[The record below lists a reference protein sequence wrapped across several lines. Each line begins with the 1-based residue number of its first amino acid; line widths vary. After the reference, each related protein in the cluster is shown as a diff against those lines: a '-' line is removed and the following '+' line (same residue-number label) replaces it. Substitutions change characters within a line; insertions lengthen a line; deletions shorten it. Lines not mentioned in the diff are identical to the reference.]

1 MKNAMNRR
9 MFLRGAGG
17 AVMAIP
23 FLPSV
28 LSKAFAADPK
38 PGPAPRFFLAFA
50 TMHGDV
56 WGQNMYP
63 NDALLTQKMN
73 YAGRDVRYGNLP
85 SAPDDNGNVVW
96 SPMCTASAQVMTP
109 TLAAKFNIL
118 RALDIPYRIGHQDG
132 ANLGAFAD
140 AANGNTT
147 NGLDNSAYQTA
158 TIDQV
163 MAYSPS
169 FYTEEDLNTRMTQR
183 SFSLWGGRMPWNF
196 TNPANKSGQVVSQP
210 SIRNNKV
217 LFDYFFKPGSAFYN
231 VDTVIIDR
239 VKKSYDRLKKD
250 PRLSKGD
257 LARLNQHVERM
268 FEIER
273 KLAVIEKLGA
283 TPIEKPTTDSDHN
296 FGDAAYL
303 WKAVNNAKYCDLMND
318 IIVAA
323 FSSGISRVGTWLQG
337 MKFLEYSNIV
347 NDWHGQ
353 VAHNGMGAQAS
364 QGCTLAWNRGTF
376 EHGMV
381 GLAAKL
387 DAVITADG
395 STLLDN
401 SLLMQ
406 TSEAG
411 QLTHHSG
418 CVNYPIVMA
427 GGAGG
432 YFKTGMFV
440 DFGNTNKVYNDFNN
454 VLAEKPGLI
463 PESPGLY
470 YQQFLA
476 NALMSMGVPASEW
489 ENFTEFTTL
498 GPKKSNPTK
507 GYGMHYVDS
516 KRAADY
522 AQAKL
527 VMGDKLPVITT

>member
-1 MKNAMNRR
+1 MKQSMNRR

-38 PGPAPRFFLAFA
+38 LGPGPRFFLAFG
-50 TMHGDV
+50 TDHGEI
-56 WGQNMYP
+56 WGKNMYP
-63 NDALLTQKMN
+63 DDALLTQTMN

-85 SAPDDNGNVVW
+85 STPDNTGQVVW
-96 SPMCTASAQVMTP
+96 SPMYQASASVLTP
-109 TLAAKFNIL
+109 ILAAKFNIL
-118 RALDIPYRIGHQDG
+118 RAIDVPYRVGHSYAAQ
-132 ANLGAFAD
+132 LGN
-140 AANGNTT
+140 AAETS
-147 NGLDNSAYQTA
+147 SATVEGVTSHGYQTA

-169 FYTEEDLNTRMTQR
+169 FYTEEDLAAKMTQR
-183 SFSLWGGRMPWNF
+183 SFCVWGGQLSWNF
-196 TNPANKSGQVVSQP
+196 ASPSTKTGKVVSQP
-210 SIRNNKV
+210 GIRNNKV
-217 LFDYFFKPGSAFYN
+217 LFDYFFQPGSAYN
-231 VDTVIIDR
+231 DVDTVIIDR
-239 VKKSYDRLKKD
+239 VKASYDRLKKD

-257 LARLNQHVERM
+257 LNRLNQHVERM
-268 FEIER
+268 AEIER
-273 KLAVIEKLGA
+273 KLAVIEKIGVP
-283 TPIEKPTTDSDHN
+283 PIEKPTTDSDHN
-296 FGDAAYL
+296 FGDSAYL
-303 WKAVNNAKYCDLMND
+303 WKPANNAKYCELMND

-323 FSSGISRVGTWLQG
+323 FSSGVSRVGTWKQG
-337 MKFLEYSNIV
+337 MMFNSTIV

-353 VAHNGMGAQAS
+353 VAHSGMGSEAAQTFS
-364 QGCTLAWNRGTF
+364 LAWNRGTF

-387 DAVITADG
+387 DAVTTADG

-411 QLTHHSG
+411 QVTHHTG
-418 CVNYPIVMA
+418 CVNFPIVMA

-440 DFGNTNKVYNDFNN
+440 DFGNTNKVYDDFNDI
-454 VLAEKPGLI
+454 LAEKPGLN

-476 NALMSMGVPASEW
+476 NALLSMGVPSSEW
-489 ENFTEFTTL
+489 ETFTEFTTL
-498 GPKKSNPTK
+498 GPKQSNPTK
-507 GYGMHYVDS
+507 GYGFHYVNS
-516 KRAADY
+516 ARAADY

-527 VMGDKLPVITT
+527 VMGDKLPVITG

>member
-1 MKNAMNRR
+1 
-9 MFLRGAGG
+9 
-17 AVMAIP
+17 AIP
-23 FLPSV
+23 FLPSL
-28 LSKAFAADPK
+28 LSKAFAADPV
-38 PGPAPRFFLAFA
+38 PGPAPRFFLAFG

-56 WGQNMYP
+56 WGKNQYP

-85 SAPDDNGNVVW
+85 ATPDENGNVVW
-96 SPMCTASAQVMTP
+96 SPMCRASAQVMTP
-109 TLAAKFNIL
+109 ALAKKFNIL
-118 RALDIPYRIGHQDG
+118 RGVDVPYTLGHQDG

-140 AANGNTT
+140 GGFGGTT
-147 NGLDNSAYQTA
+147 NGLDNSAYRTA

-183 SFSLWGGRMPWNF
+183 SFGIWGGGYGMSWNF
-196 TNPANKSGQVVSQP
+196 SNPANKSGQVVGQP

-217 LFDYFFKPGSAFYN
+217 LFDYFFQPGSAFYN
-231 VDTVIIDR
+231 VDTFVVDR
-239 VKKSYDRLKKD
+239 VKQSYDRLKKD

-268 FEIER
+268 SEVER
-273 KLAVIEKLGA
+273 KLTVIEKLGA
-283 TPIEKPTTDSDHN
+283 PPIEKPTTDSDDH
-296 FGDAAYL
+296 FEDLAYM
-303 WKAVNNAKYCDLMND
+303 WKVVNNQKYCELMND

-323 FSSGISRVGTWLQG
+323 FSSGVSRVGTWSQSL
-337 MKFLEYSNIV
+337 KFLDYSNFV
-347 NDWHGQ
+347 NSWHGQ

-387 DAVITADG
+387 DAVTTADG

-406 TSEAG
+406 TSESG
-411 QLTHHSG
+411 QNTHHAG
-418 CVNYPIVMA
+418 CVNYPMVMA

-440 DFGNTNKVYNDFNN
+440 DFGNKTIVYDDLNK

-470 YQQFLA
+470 YQQFLGNVMHAMGIPA
-476 NALMSMGVPASEW
+476 NEW
-489 ENFTEFTTL
+489 ETFTEFTTL
-498 GPKKSNPTK
+498 GPKQSNPTK
-507 GYGMHYVDS
+507 GYGFHYVDP
-516 KRAADY
+516 KKAADY
-522 AQAKL
+522 EKAKL
-527 VMGDKLPVITT
+527 VMGDKLPVIT